1 MPDILHDFVI
11 RRPPDVVFTGIAE
24 PSGLDQWWTSRSRG
38 RPAVGEEYELWFG
51 PDYDWRAVVIEM
63 IPDRRLVWRIATA
76 MPDWVGTV
84 VGFDL
89 ATSALGT
96 DVQFRH
102 EGWAEASGH
111 FRTSSY
117 CWAMYLRILARHLEH
132 GETVPYEDRLAV

>member
-11 RRPPDVVFTGIAE
+11 RRPPDVVFKGIAE
-24 PSGLDQWWTSRSRG
+24 PSGLDQWWTRRSRG

-51 PDYDWRAVVIEM
+51 PDYDWRAVVIEV

-84 VGFDL
+84 VGFEL
-89 ATSALGT
+89 AASPQGT

-102 EGWAEASGH
+102 EGWAESSSH

-117 CWAMYLRILARHLEH
+117 CWAMYLRILVRHLEH
-132 GETVPYEDRLAV
+132 GEVVPYEDRLSV